1 MYILLLVTIFFV
13 SCKFLRNKSTSKEKE
28 DAFLVDA
35 TSKISKSSS
44 NPLTTSNKQEKNI
57 SDTTGESIENKSS
70 SDMLAADA
78 PVTASIASSREKQET
93 AAPKL
98 TEDDNKKL
106 MAFLSKTITY
116 QSDLNSIYNKYT
128 KHYNTINTYGSCDTY
143 RIGCFSEGPF
153 LKKRR
158 QALTDLKK
166 LKLYEKYAKLSTML
180 KSAVPSYNKK
190 DLDDSIAQYK
200 EAIKRAGEAEGKIEK
215 VKRLCISSKCC

>member
-1 MYILLLVTIFFV
+1 M
-13 SCKFLRNKSTSKEKE
+13 
-28 DAFLVDA
+28 VDA

-78 PVTASIASSREKQET
+78 PATASIASSREKQET
-93 AAPKL
+93 APKL

-158 QALTDLKK
+158 QALTDLEK
-166 LKLYEKYAKLSTML
+166 LKLYKKYAKLSTML

-200 EAIKRAGEAEGKIEK
+200 EAIKRASEAEGKIEK